1 MKATSEMRNPAS
13 MAGSRLNN
21 FLKVEAERMDYNSSH
36 EEST

>member
-1 MKATSEMRNPAS
+1 

-21 FLKVEAERMDYNSSH
+21 FLQVEAERMDYNSSQ